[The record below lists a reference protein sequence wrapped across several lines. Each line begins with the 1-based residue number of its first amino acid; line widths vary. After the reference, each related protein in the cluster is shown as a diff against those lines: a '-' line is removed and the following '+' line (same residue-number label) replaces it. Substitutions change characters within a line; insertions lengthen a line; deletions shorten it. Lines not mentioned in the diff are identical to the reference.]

1 MRISSVLVTH
11 QINHEHALALFL
23 QIKNKS
29 KLRSQT
35 DQRDCCKRKE
45 TDYSK
50 RMIPELYISKV
61 SADSKVTRLEKSE
74 CRKAEQAGKNNLTRK
89 WMKESGLL
97 MDYC

>member
-11 QINHEHALALFL
+11 QINHEHALALFP

-29 KLRSQT
+29 KLRSQPN
-35 DQRDCCKRKE
+35 QRDCCERKE

-50 RMIPELYISKV
+50 RMIPELYISKIA
-61 SADSKVTRLEKSE
+61 ADGKVTRLEKPE
-74 CRKAEQAGKNNLTRK
+74 CQKAEQTGRNNLPRQ